1 MSDVKIFAKVIE
13 VEAREQIEI
22 LSQQK
27 SFCDQKIRIMPDVH
41 AGKGAVIGFTS
52 TMGRYI
58 IPNIVGVD
66 IGCGMLTIELGKR
79 EINLQKLDA
88 VIREHIPSGRNVHI
102 GRTCKFEKMQK
113 LKCYREL
120 KDTKRLERSIG
131 TLGGGNHFIEVCA
144 DDEGN
149 KFLVIH
155 TGSRN
160 LGKQVAEYYQN
171 LAHDLLCGK
180 DKLLVEQEELIAEYK
195 AQGRRNE
202 LQKAI
207 KQLRSKYKAQ
217 DSGIPKDLAY
227 LTGKYKDDYLCDMA
241 ICQEYAVLNR
251 HHIGRIIL
259 EQMGLVEE
267 DFPSFETIHN
277 YIDIESNI
285 IRKGAIDA
293 SHGKMVLIPL
303 NMRDGCIVAIGKGNP
318 DWNNSAPHGAGRI
331 MSRMKAKATF
341 TMEQYKESMRGVFT
355 TSVCKDTLDELPMA
369 YKNMNDII
377 DVIGDTVYIVKIVK
391 PLYNYKASE

>member
-1 MSDVKIFAKVIE
+1 MHRALQV
-13 VEAREQIEI
+13 
-22 LSQQK
+22 
-27 SFCDQKIRIMPDVH
+27 
-41 AGKGAVIGFTS
+41 AV
-52 TMGRYI
+52 
-58 IPNIVGVD
+58 
-66 IGCGMLTIELGKR
+66 
-79 EINLQKLDA
+79 
-88 VIREHIPSGRNVHI
+88 
-102 GRTCKFEKMQK
+102 
-113 LKCYREL
+113 
-120 KDTKRLERSIG
+120 ERSIG

-144 DDEGN
+144 DDEGS

-195 AQGRRNE
+195 SQGRRNE

-227 LTGKYKDDYLCDMA
+227 LTGKFKNEYLCDMA
-241 ICQEYAVLNR
+241 LCQEYAVLNR
-251 HHIGRIIL
+251 EHIGRIIL
-259 EQMGLVEE
+259 EQMGLGEIE
-267 DFPSFETIHN
+267 FASFETIHN
-277 YIDIESNI
+277 YIDLKSKI

-293 SHGKMVLIPL
+293 SQDKMVLIPL
-303 NMRDGCIVAIGKGNP
+303 NMRDGCIIAIGKGNP

-341 TMEQYKESMRGVFT
+341 TMEEYRKSMQGVFT

-377 DVIGDTVYIVKIVK
+377 DVIGYTVDIVKIVK

>member
-1 MSDVKIFAKVIE
+1 MADVKIFAKVIE
-13 VEAREQIEI
+13 SEAKEQIET
-22 LSQQK
+22 LSRQK

-52 TMGRYI
+52 TMGEYV

-66 IGCGMLTIELGKR
+66 IGCGMLTIDLGKR
-79 EINLQKLDA
+79 EIDLQKLDN
-88 VIREHIPSGRNVHI
+88 VIRASIPSGRNVHV
-102 GRTCKFEKMQK
+102 GRVCKFEKMQK

-144 DDEGN
+144 DDEGC

-171 LAHDLLCGK
+171 SAHDLLCGK
-180 DKLLVEQEELIAEYK
+180 DKLLAEQEQLISDYK

-202 LQKAI
+202 LQKVI
-207 KQLRSKYKAQ
+207 KQLHAAFKAK

-227 LTGKYKDDYLCDMA
+227 LTGKYKDDYLHDMA
-241 ICQEYAVLNR
+241 VCQEYAVLNR
-251 HHIGRIIL
+251 YHIGRIIL
-259 EQMGLVEE
+259 EQTGLVESA
-267 DFPSFETIHN
+267 SFETIHN
-277 YIDIESNI
+277 YIDTKSMI

-293 SHGKMVLIPL
+293 SQGKQVLIPL
-303 NMRDGCIVAIGKGNP
+303 NMRDGCIIAVGKGNP

-341 TMEQYKESMRGVFT
+341 TMEDYRESMQGVFT

-369 YKNMNDII
+369 YKNMHDII
-377 DVIGDTVYIVKIVK
+377 DVIGDTADILKIIK

>member
-1 MSDVKIFAKVIE
+1 MPDVKIFAKVIE
-13 VEAREQIEI
+13 DEAKEQIEI
-22 LSQQK
+22 LAQQK
-27 SFCDQKIRIMPDVH
+27 SFRDQKIRIMPDVH

-52 TMGRYI
+52 TMGEYI

-66 IGCGMLTIELGKR
+66 IGCGMLTIDLGKR
-79 EINLQKLDA
+79 EIDLQKLDD
-88 VIREHIPSGRNVHI
+88 VIRAHIPSGRNVHA
-102 GRTCKFEKMQK
+102 GRVCKFEKLQT

-120 KDTKRLERSIG
+120 KDTKRIERSIG
-131 TLGGGNHFIEVCA
+131 TLGGGNHFIELCS
-144 DDEGN
+144 DTEGN
-149 KFLVIH
+149 KSLIIH

-171 LAHDLLCGK
+171 LAHNLLCGK
-180 DKLLVEQEELIAEYK
+180 DKLLAEQEQLIAEYK

-207 KQLRSKYKAQ
+207 KQLRTKYKAQ

-227 LTGKYKDDYLCDMA
+227 LTGKYKNEYLHDMG

-251 HHIGRIIL
+251 HHIGKIIL
-259 EQMGLVEE
+259 ENMGLREHE
-267 DFPSFETIHN
+267 LPSFETIHN
-277 YIDIESNI
+277 YIDTENMI

-293 SHGKMVLIPL
+293 TQGKMVLIPL
-303 NMRDGCIVAIGKGNP
+303 NMRDGCIIAIGKGNP

-341 TMEQYKESMRGVFT
+341 TMEQYQESMKGVFT
-355 TSVCKDTLDELPMA
+355 TSICKDTLDELPMA

-377 DVIGDTVYIVKIVK
+377 DVIGDAVEIVKIVR